1 VKSEFLIK
9 NISKMASLR
18 NAVPQKTHKERH
30 QPGKRQKLGFLE
42 KHKDYVKRAQDYNK
56 KQATIKK
63 LEQKAAFRNPDEY
76 YFKMVNTR
84 KVVSNCHLLPTFDPP
99 SRVDLTHFF
108 STTEWYSSKSQWR
121 TSIHQR

>member
-1 VKSEFLIK
+1 MS
-9 NISKMASLR
+9 SLR

-30 QPGKRQKLGFLE
+30 QPGKRQKLGLLE
-42 KHKDYVKRAQDYNK
+42 KHKDYVQRAKDYNK

-84 KVVSNCHLLPTFDPP
+84 KVVSTSLLLPRANTWCLRSCRSNEQFFDCRTAFIER
-99 SRVDLTHFF
+99 STADLN
-108 STTEWYSSKSQWR
+108 
-121 TSIHQR
+121 IHMTRWQK